1 MFGKGLVS
9 KSEESLAP
17 VLQSQIRSENT
28 RDSRRGLTSQLG
40 MECENY
46 VLSHTVHAALGIGT
60 ILVKGH

>member
-9 KSEESLAP
+9 ESEESLAP

-28 RDSRRGLTSQLG
+28 RDSRRGVTSQLG
-40 MECENY
+40 MECEKF
-46 VLSHTVHAALGIGT
+46 LSHTVHAAQGIRT